1 MSSIMNTI
9 GKKVALSVR
18 INPLASQLL
27 TLEYEGGKGDDGK
40 PLESEGDI
48 VSRCLIHCLS
58 VQPGARELVSEY
70 IAKDPT
76 LGTLFKAFAGGAIKT
91 KRPKQKNSK
100 QEAREMIEDAQHYD
114 EQQHSKPK
122 RGKR

>member
-48 VSRCLIHCLS
+48 VSRCLIQCLS
-58 VQPGARELVSEY
+58 VQPRARKLVSEY

-76 LGTLFKAFAGGAIKT
+76 LGTLFQAFSGGAIEVKQ
-91 KRPKQKNSK
+91 PKQKNSK
-100 QEAREMIEDAQHYD
+100 QEAKSMLADAQHYAS
-114 EQQHSKPK
+114 QQHSKPK
-122 RGKR
+122 HGKR